1 MIPPPDDTS
10 PLEPESP
17 SIMGRIGE
25 QLANTPANLFNDLMR
40 LQYNLGL
47 HDDDQHEA
55 PQGPVPFQIPEAKTT
70 GEGIVDIGANIV
82 QSLPLFLTGEGAGAG
97 VARLASAGPIAARM
111 LRMGAGFGVGGLTQS
126 PEHAA
131 VETAL
136 GAGFGAAES
145 LPGPLKY
152 LAALGV
158 GLGTFANL
166 KHEGAT
172 DTRAS
177 IMGVTQAALPL
188 LLHARGR
195 TPKVAAEPPIAP
207 LQLGYRPEANRYL
220 EDVQTTTRVP
230 GSGGVIPYGGE
241 LEESTTRGMPVAG
254 TERLD
259 RVNGRLPA
267 DSPFRMQPSEIIEGD
282 FTDIPK
288 LLPAPPER
296 LMTDVELRRGLGVR
310 PPPGSLIREPAI
322 TMDEVRSVVAART
335 PTNGRVIPFTERE
348 KPIAAAIKMPDGKIF
363 TGPSHPHAADI
374 AFKDS
379 TYTRPS
385 NPYELLPEGA
395 ESGFATN
402 KRSFVST
409 DEAWI
414 LAQPEDFVGGFP
426 SDTDSRAFN
435 FSLKGNLSDTIYSK
449 NLEKA
454 TQPPTKVAPKR
465 VLLSSVLHES
475 DEELVKKAAKKL
487 NLEYKGVQDNAG
499 RYPNQLYFNLTTPGR
514 ETTIAMESGLTYKD
528 LKNKVIAK
536 NAQYDAAEA
545 AAAKRPKKVA
555 TLQPAGP
562 QPGSANAEITASP
575 SSSLEPVQLPQGLKI
590 GDQASIKFEGETHVA
605 TILGPGELPDTIK
618 VRTKTYG
625 DLDRPLSDIS
635 QLGVR
640 AETNAPIKS
649 VGGMQELEKLG
660 TEPQQGFKK
669 SSGGKMKLSN
679 FGEHGFITPEARKL
693 LLRYGVAPAI
703 GGAIGYE
710 EDEQHRIGSAISG
723 AVIGGLAGHFGG
735 RVLDALLERS
745 KGKVT
750 KTSTG
755 KTTFSKSTPSETVRN
770 VARAIIG
777 DKAVAEKTASRWNDS
792 TALEKFGRWMNQN
805 FRTNVAFT
813 RMRDKAY
820 GAIDDL
826 SRIVDRNMMNLVRSV
841 SNADY
846 VPITQ
851 FLEGKINFATLQS
864 RVPTQVAD
872 MVSSVSVAFSR
883 MEGIISDSLG
893 GGKLATTIKQNMG
906 KYLTTTYKIFHDP
919 KYRPTDD
926 QILKAAQSLNRDFG
940 ENLETRIDLIHQYL
954 QEIAVNRKLFQGGL
968 GGLKG
973 ESVGRILSRAQS
985 LTPEFKEMLGI
996 YDNPIDRMA
1005 HTAMKLVNSGRSAEL
1020 FNEVARGTKANGLKF
1035 AYSIEE
1041 RQAAIATLQ
1050 HEAQYNFTPEA
1061 RAAAQTKLDELRSYV
1076 YNPVGE
1082 SSGRLSNKF
1091 MDLNA
1096 RDQLANFD
1104 GANRTFKSPIVRQIA
1119 NATNLI
1125 KYGKV
1130 VSPLAPLQ
1138 FIRQVIQLPILGM
1151 VARTFPQDWAKAFNV
1166 LWLDKSAAGVAE
1178 RSRLRNLGILTGD
1191 TIGGMFHRDMQAMM
1205 DGGLEAKLNSRF
1217 KKGLHNWEEIWRTP
1231 DLVIRISAFLKK
1243 EAEYLKDFDP
1253 ETAANKAIDYTN
1265 RYTMNYGAVP
1275 PIVMK
1280 GRQLPFINQYL
1291 SWTYET
1297 LRITKNLVEDAR
1309 KGDVYAIGV
1318 LTTMA
1323 TVPLAIQQ
1331 MSESQ
1336 LSDSDRAEWNKVK
1349 NLGPSYNRYNFRFVQ
1364 GKLPNGDFRYIDYT
1378 PLVIHDQLMRMI
1390 RSMGAGDS
1398 EAFMAANPIAGWEN
1412 TPLLNV
1418 ATILKTGRDQWSGD
1432 NFQSVGDYAH
1442 ALRREVLP
1450 PLLGTELDRVAKALT
1465 PNSEGGLGVHNLRTG
1480 QGNSMSD
1487 ILQTYLTA
1495 MRPYTVRPR
1504 AVEAQVMSQAK
1515 EQIRM
1520 QIGIFRKI
1528 QMSNYSDA
1536 RKQQAKQDFENAVK
1550 EILKG
1555 YHSKVGDNLTFESAA
1570 P

>member
-17 SIMGRIGE
+17 SILGRIGQ
-25 QLANTPANLFNDLMR
+25 QLANTPANLLNDLMR

-47 HDDDQHEA
+47 HDDDQKEA
-55 PQGPVPFQIPEAKTT
+55 PQGPLPFNIPEAKTT
-70 GEGIVDIGANIV
+70 GEGLVDIGANLV

-97 VARLASAGPIAARM
+97 IARLANAGPVAARM
-111 LRMGAGFGVGGLTQS
+111 LRMAGAFGTGGLAES

-145 LPGPLKY
+145 IPGPLKY

-158 GLGTFANL
+158 GAGTYANL

-172 DTRAS
+172 DTRAG
-177 IMGVTQAALPL
+177 IMGTVQAALPL
-188 LLHARGR
+188 ILHARGR
-195 TPKVAAEPPIAP
+195 PKVAAEPAVAP
-207 LQLGYRPEANRYL
+207 LQLEYRNPANRYL
-220 EDVQTTTRVP
+220 EDVPTATRVP
-230 GSGGVIPYGGE
+230 FTGGVIPYGGE
-241 LEESTTRGMPVAG
+241 LVESTERARPVAG

-267 DSPFRMQPSEIIEGD
+267 DSPFRMQPSEIIEGE
-282 FTDIPK
+282 FTDVPK

-296 LMTDVELRRGLGVR
+296 IMTDVELRRGLGVTAPEGSLVR
-310 PPPGSLIREPAI
+310 EPSMTMSEALRGRGVQPPPGSLIREPAI
-322 TMDEVRSVVAART
+322 TMEEARTAVAART
-335 PTNGRVIPFTERE
+335 PTNGRVIAFEQPVE
-348 KPIAAAIKMPDGKIF
+348 PP
-363 TGPSHPHAADI
+363 PS
-374 AFKDS
+374 
-379 TYTRPS
+379 T
-385 NPYELLPEGA
+385 
-395 ESGFATN
+395 
-402 KRSFVST
+402 
-409 DEAWI
+409 
-414 LAQPEDFVGGFP
+414 
-426 SDTDSRAFN
+426 
-435 FSLKGNLSDTIYSK
+435 
-449 NLEKA
+449 
-454 TQPPTKVAPKR
+454 PTAPAKVAPKR

-475 DEELVKKAAKKL
+475 NEELVKTAAKKL
-487 NLEYKGVQDNAG
+487 KLDYIGVQEG
-499 RYPNQLYFNLTTPGR
+499 GGLYPNQLYFNLTTPGR
-514 ETTIAMESGLTYKD
+514 ETTIALESGATFKD
-528 LKNKVIAK
+528 LKNKLLAK
-536 NAQYDAAEA
+536 NAEYDAAEA

-575 SSSLEPVQLPQGLKI
+575 SSSLEPVPLPQGLKV
-590 GDQASIKFEGETHVA
+590 GDQAAIKFEGETHVA
-605 TILGPGELPDTIK
+605 TILGPGELPNTIK
-618 VRTKTYG
+618 VRTKSYG

-649 VGGMQELEKLG
+649 VGGMEELEKLG
-660 TEPQQGFKK
+660 TEPQGGFKK
-669 SSGGKMKLSN
+669 VSGGKMKLSN
-679 FGEHGFITPEARKL
+679 FGEHGFIAPEARKL
-693 LLRYGVAPAI
+693 LLRYGVSPVV
-703 GGAIGYE
+703 GGLVAYE
-710 EDEQHRIGSAISG
+710 EDEQHRIGSAITG
-723 AVIGGLAGHFGG
+723 AVIGGLAGHYGG
-735 RVLDALLERS
+735 RILDSLLVKS
-745 KGKVT
+745 
-750 KTSTG
+750 G
-755 KTTFSKSTPSETVRN
+755 KTKISYSAPETVRN
-770 VARAIIG
+770 VARAIVG
-777 DKAVAEKTASRWNDS
+777 DKEVAAKAASRWNDS
-792 TALEKFGRWMNQN
+792 TALEKFARWMNQN
-805 FRTNVAFT
+805 FRTNIDIT

-820 GAIDDL
+820 GTIDDL
-826 SRIVDRNMMNLVRSV
+826 SRVVDRNMLNLVRSV

-846 VPITQ
+846 IPITQ

-864 RVPTQVAD
+864 KVPAHVAD

-883 MEGIISDSLG
+883 MENIISDSLG
-893 GGKLATTIKQNMG
+893 SGKLATTIKQNMG

-919 KYRPTDD
+919 KYRPTPE
-926 QILKAAQSLNRDFG
+926 QIDRAARSLGRDFG
-940 ENLETRIDLIHQYL
+940 ENIETRIDLIHQYL
-954 QEIAVNRKLFQGGL
+954 QEIAVNRKLFAGGL

-973 ESVGRILSRAQS
+973 ESVGRILSRAQD
-985 LTPEFKEMLGI
+985 LTPEFKEMLGV
-996 YDNPIDRMA
+996 YDNPLDRMA

-1061 RAAAQTKLDELRSYV
+1061 RAAAQAKLDELRSYV

-1091 MDLNA
+1091 VDLNV

-1104 GANRTFKSPIVRQIA
+1104 GASRTFKSPITRALA

-1130 VSPLAPLQ
+1130 VLSPLQ
-1138 FIRQVIQLPILGM
+1138 FTRQVVQLPILGM

-1166 LWLDKSAAGVAE
+1166 LWLDKSAAGAAE
-1178 RSRLRNLGILTGD
+1178 RSRLRKLGILTGD

-1205 DGGLEAKLNSRF
+1205 DGGLEAMLHSRI
-1217 KKGLHNWEEIWRTP
+1217 KKGLHSWEEIWRTP
-1231 DLVIRISAFLKK
+1231 DLVIRVSAFLKK
-1243 EAEYLKDFDP
+1243 EAEYLKDFDA

-1265 RYTMNYGAVP
+1265 RYTMNYGGVP

-1280 GRQLPFINQYL
+1280 GRQLPFINQFL

-1318 LTTMA
+1318 LSTMA
-1323 TVPLAIQQ
+1323 TVPFAIQQ
-1331 MSESQ
+1331 MSESM
-1336 LSDSDRAEWNKVK
+1336 LSDADRAEWNKVK

-1364 GKLPNGDFRYIDYT
+1364 ERLPNGDFRYIDYT
-1378 PLVIHDQLMRMI
+1378 PLVIHDQLMRMV

-1398 EAFMAANPIAGWEN
+1398 EAFMASNPIAGWEN

-1432 NFQSVGDYAH
+1432 EFQSVGDYAH
-1442 ALRREVLP
+1442 ALRREVAP
-1450 PLLGTELDRVAKALT
+1450 TLLGTELDRVVKALT
-1465 PNSEGGLGVHNLRTG
+1465 PNSEGGLGIQNLRTG
-1480 QGNSMSD
+1480 QSNSISD
-1487 ILQTYLTA
+1487 ILQTYLTS

-1520 QIGIFRKI
+1520 QIGILRKHQI
-1528 QMSNYSDA
+1528 SNESDA
-1536 RKQQAKQDFENAVK
+1536 LKQRAQQDFERAVK
-1550 EILKG
+1550 EILRG
-1555 YHSKVGDNLTFESAA
+1555 YQSKVGDNLNFESAE

>member
-25 QLANTPANLFNDLMR
+25 QLVNTPANLLNDLMR

-47 HDDDQHEA
+47 HDDNQHEA
-55 PQGPVPFQIPEAKTT
+55 PQGPVPYKIPEAKTL
-70 GEGIVDIGANIV
+70 GEGAVDIGANIV
-82 QSLPLFLTGEGAGAG
+82 QSIPLFLSGEGAGMG
-97 VARLASAGPIAARM
+97 VARLAEAGPVAARM
-111 LRMGAGFGVGGLTQS
+111 LRMAGAFGVGGLTES

-131 VETAL
+131 VEGTL

-145 LPGPLKY
+145 IPGPLKY

-158 GLGTFANL
+158 GFGTYANL

-172 DTRAS
+172 DTRAG
-177 IMGVTQAALPL
+177 IMGATQAVLPL

-195 TPKVAAEPPIAP
+195 TPAVTTERPVAP
-207 LQLGYRPEANRYL
+207 LQLKYRPEASRYL

-230 GSGGVIPYGGE
+230 GTGGVIPYGGE

-259 RVNGRLPA
+259 RVSGRLA
-267 DSPFRMQPSEIIEGD
+267 EDSPFRMQPSEIIEGD

-296 LMTDVELRRGLGVR
+296 IMTDVELRRGLDVR

-322 TMDEVRSVVAART
+322 TMDEARTAVAART
-335 PTNGRVIPFTERE
+335 PTNGRVIPFEQPT
-348 KPIAAAIKMPDGKIF
+348 PIVEP
-363 TGPSHPHAADI
+363 TI
-374 AFKDS
+374 A
-379 TYTRPS
+379 
-385 NPYELLPEGA
+385 
-395 ESGFATN
+395 
-402 KRSFVST
+402 
-409 DEAWI
+409 
-414 LAQPEDFVGGFP
+414 
-426 SDTDSRAFN
+426 
-435 FSLKGNLSDTIYSK
+435 
-449 NLEKA
+449 
-454 TQPPTKVAPKR
+454 PTKTTSKR

-487 NLEYKGVQDNAG
+487 NLDYKGVQDNAG

-514 ETTIAMESGLTYKD
+514 ETTIAMESGKTYKD

-545 AAAKRPKKVA
+545 AAAKRPKKIA

-562 QPGSANAEITASP
+562 QPGSANAEVTASP
-575 SSSLEPVQLPQGLKI
+575 SSSLEPVQLPQGLKV
-590 GDQASIKFEGETHVA
+590 GDQAAIKFEDEIHVA
-605 TILGPGELPDTIK
+605 TIIGPGELPDTIK

-635 QLGVR
+635 QLGIKV
-640 AETNAPIKS
+640 ENTAPVKS
-649 VGGMQELEKLG
+649 VGGATEVEAAAAETTSGKMKLG
-660 TEPQQGFKK
+660 TG
-669 SSGGKMKLSN
+669 GGKMKLSN
-679 FGEHGFITPEARKL
+679 FGEHGFVSPEARKL

-703 GGAIGYE
+703 GGITAYE
-710 EDEQHRIGSAISG
+710 EDEQHRIGSAITG

-735 RVLDALLERS
+735 RVLDSLLEKR
-745 KGKVT
+745 
-750 KTSTG
+750 G
-755 KTTFSKSTPSETVRN
+755 KTKIRYSTPEVVRN

-777 DKAVAEKTASRWNDS
+777 DKAVAEKAASRWNDS

-805 FRTNVAFT
+805 FRTNVDMT
-813 RMRDKAY
+813 RIRDKAY
-820 GAIDDL
+820 GVIDDV
-826 SRIVDRNMMNLVRSV
+826 SRVIDRNMMNLVRSV

-851 FLEGKINFATLQS
+851 FLEGNINFATLQS
-864 RVPTQVAD
+864 KVPAHIAD
-872 MVSSVSVAFSR
+872 MVSSVSVAFTR
-883 MEGIISDSLG
+883 IEGIISDSLG
-893 GGKLATTIKQNMG
+893 NGKLATTIKQNYG

-926 QILKAAQSLNRDFG
+926 QIIKAARSLSRDYG

-954 QEIAVNRKLFQGGL
+954 QEIAINKKLFQGGL

-973 ESVGRILSRAQS
+973 ESVGRILNRFQN

-996 YDNPIDRMA
+996 YDNPLDRMA
-1005 HTAMKLVNSGRSAEL
+1005 HTAMKLVNTGRSAEL
-1020 FNEVARGTKANGLKF
+1020 FNEVARGTKENGLKF

-1091 MDLNA
+1091 MDLNG

-1104 GANRTFKSPIVRQIA
+1104 GASRTFKSPITRALA

-1130 VSPLAPLQ
+1130 ILSPLQ
-1138 FIRQVIQLPILGM
+1138 FTRQVVQLPILGM

-1166 LWLDKSAAGVAE
+1166 LWLDKSTAGVAE
-1178 RSRLRNLGILTGD
+1178 RSRLRNLGVLTGD

-1205 DGGLEAKLNSRF
+1205 DGGLETMLNSRL

-1231 DLVIRISAFLKK
+1231 DLVIRVSAFLKK
-1243 EAEYLKDFDP
+1243 EAEYLKDFDA

-1309 KGDVYAIGV
+1309 KGDIYAIGV
-1318 LTTMA
+1318 LSTMA
-1323 TVPLAIQQ
+1323 TVPFAIQQ
-1331 MSESQ
+1331 MSESM
-1336 LSDSDRAEWNKVK
+1336 LSDTDRAEWNKVK

-1364 GKLPNGDFRYIDYT
+1364 EKLPNGDFRYIDYT
-1378 PLVIHDQLMRMI
+1378 PLVIHDQLMRMV
-1390 RSMGAGDS
+1390 RGVMAGD
-1398 EAFMAANPIAGWEN
+1398 APAVAASNPIAGWEN

-1432 NFQSVGDYAH
+1432 EFQSVGDYTH
-1442 ALRREVLP
+1442 ALRREIAP
-1450 PLLGTELDRVAKALT
+1450 TLLGTELDRIVKALT
-1465 PNSEGGLGVHNLRTG
+1465 PNSEGGLGVQNLRTG
-1480 QGNSMSD
+1480 QSNSMSD
-1487 ILQTYLTA
+1487 ILQTYLTS
-1495 MRPYTVRPR
+1495 MRPYTIRPR

-1520 QIGIFRKI
+1520 QIGILRKHQI
-1528 QMSNYSDA
+1528 SNESEALKQRA
-1536 RKQQAKQDFENAVK
+1536 RQDFESTVK
-1550 EILKG
+1550 EILRG
-1555 YHSKVGDNLTFESAA
+1555 YHSKVGDNLNFESAE

>member
-1 MIPPPDDTS
+1 MIPPPDDTN

-17 SIMGRIGE
+17 SIMGRIGQ
-25 QLANTPANLFNDLMR
+25 QLVNTPANLLNDLMR

-47 HDDDQHEA
+47 HDEDQREA
-55 PQGPVPFQIPEAKTT
+55 PQGPVPYNIPEAKTT
-70 GEGIVDIGANIV
+70 GEGLVDIGANIV
-82 QSLPLFLTGEGAGAG
+82 QSIPLFLTGEGAGMGA
-97 VARLASAGPIAARM
+97 ARLANAGPIAARM
-111 LRMGAGFGVGGLTQS
+111 LRMAGAFGVGGLAES

-131 VETAL
+131 VEGAL

-158 GLGTFANL
+158 GAGTFANL

-172 DTRAS
+172 DTRAG
-177 IMGVTQAALPL
+177 IMGTVQAALPL

-195 TPKVAAEPPIAP
+195 VPAEVAERPVAP
-207 LQLGYRPEANRYL
+207 LQLEYRPQANRYL
-220 EDVQTTTRVP
+220 EDVQTATRVP
-230 GSGGVIPYGGE
+230 GTGGVIPYGGQ
-241 LEESTTRGMPVAG
+241 LEESTSRGMPVVG

-259 RVNGRLPA
+259 RVNGRLTA

-282 FTDIPK
+282 FTDVPNGISK

-296 LMTDVELRRGLGVR
+296 LMTDVELRRGLGVQ
-310 PPPGSLIREPAI
+310 PPPGSLIRDPAI
-322 TMDEVRSVVAART
+322 TMGEARTAVAART
-335 PTNGRVIPFTERE
+335 PINGKVVPFEQPE
-348 KPIAAAIKMPDGKIF
+348 KITAAAVRNKDNGQIWS
-363 TGPSHPHAADI
+363 GPSHPDI
-374 AFKDS
+374 YYNTKS
-379 TYTRPS
+379 SRGL
-385 NPYELLPEGA
+385 NV
-395 ESGFATN
+395 ESGFIT
-402 KRSFVST
+402 ST
-409 DEAWI
+409 GRYVTRDEAQKI
-414 LAQPEDFVGGFP
+414 SGF
-426 SDTDSRAFN
+426 R
-435 FSLKGNLSDTIYSK
+435 
-449 NLEKA
+449 EA
-454 TQPPTKVAPKR
+454 TQIQTIEEQPIKTHTPPTKSSGR

-475 DEELVKKAAKKL
+475 NEELVKKAAEKL
-487 NLEYKGVQDNAG
+487 KLEYIGVQESAG
-499 RYPNQLYFNLTTPGR
+499 EYPNLLYFNLTTPGR
-514 ETTIAMESGLTYKD
+514 ETTIAIESGQTFKD
-528 LKNKVIAK
+528 LKNKAIAK
-536 NAQYDAAEA
+536 NVEYDTAEA
-545 AAAKRPKKVA
+545 KAAKRPKKVA

-562 QPGSANAEITASP
+562 QPGTANAEITASP
-575 SSSLEPVQLPQGLKI
+575 SSSLEPVQLPQGLKV
-590 GDQASIKFEGETHVA
+590 GDQASIKFEGEIHVA
-605 TILGPGELPDTIK
+605 TILGPGELPNTIK
-618 VRTKTYG
+618 VRTKIYG

-640 AETNAPIKS
+640 TATESPIKS
-649 VGGMQELEKLG
+649 VGGSTELEKLG
-660 TEPQQGFKK
+660 TEPQQGFTKVG
-669 SSGGKMKLSN
+669 GGKMKLSN

-703 GGAIGYE
+703 GGITAYE
-710 EDEQHRIGSAISG
+710 EDEQHRIGSAIAG
-723 AVIGGLAGHFGG
+723 AVIGGLAGHYGG
-735 RVLDALLERS
+735 RILDSLLEKS
-745 KGKVT
+745 
-750 KTSTG
+750 G
-755 KTTFSKSTPSETVRN
+755 KTKISYSAPEVVRN

-777 DKAVAEKTASRWNDS
+777 DKAVAEKAASRWNDS

-805 FRTNVAFT
+805 FRTNQAFT

-826 SRIVDRNMMNLVRSV
+826 SRVIDRNMMNLVRSV

-851 FLEGKINFATLQS
+851 FLEGNINFATLQS
-864 RVPTQVAD
+864 KVPAHIAD
-872 MVSSVSVAFSR
+872 IVSSVSVAFTR
-883 MEGIISDSLG
+883 IEGIISDSLG
-893 GGKLATTIKQNMG
+893 NGKLATTIRQNYG

-926 QILKAAQSLNRDFG
+926 QILKAARSLSRDYG
-940 ENLETRIDLIHQYL
+940 ENIETRIDLIHQYL
-954 QEIAVNRKLFQGGL
+954 QEIAINKKLFQGGL

-973 ESVGRILSRAQS
+973 ESVGRILNRFQN
-985 LTPEFKEMLGI
+985 LTPEFKEMLGV
-996 YDNPIDRMA
+996 YDNPLDRMA
-1005 HTAMKLVNSGRSAEL
+1005 HTAMKLVNTGRSAEL
-1020 FNEVARGTKANGLKF
+1020 FNEVARGTKENGLKF

-1104 GANRTFKSPIVRQIA
+1104 GASRTFKSPITRALA

-1130 VSPLAPLQ
+1130 ILSPLQ
-1138 FIRQVIQLPILGM
+1138 FTRQVVQLPILGM

-1191 TIGGMFHRDMQAMM
+1191 TIGGMFHRDMQSMM
-1205 DGGLEAKLNSRF
+1205 DGGLEAMLNTRL

-1231 DLVIRISAFLKK
+1231 DLVIRVSAFLKK
-1243 EAEYLKDFDP
+1243 EAEYLKDFDA

-1280 GRQLPFINQYL
+1280 GRQLPFINQFL

-1318 LTTMA
+1318 LSTMA
-1323 TVPLAIQQ
+1323 TVPFAIQQ
-1331 MSESQ
+1331 MSESM
-1336 LSDSDRAEWNKVK
+1336 LSDSDRAEWNKIK

-1364 GKLPNGDFRYIDYT
+1364 GKEPNGDFRYIDFT
-1378 PLVIHDQLMRMI
+1378 PLVIHDQLMRMV
-1390 RSMGAGDS
+1390 RGVMAGD
-1398 EAFMAANPIAGWEN
+1398 APAVAASNPIAGWEN

-1432 NFQSVGDYAH
+1432 QFQSVGDYAH
-1442 ALRREVLP
+1442 ALRREIAP
-1450 PLLGTELDRVAKALT
+1450 TLLGTELDRIVKALT
-1465 PNSEGGLGVHNLRTG
+1465 PNSEGGLGVQNLRTG
-1480 QGNSMSD
+1480 QTNTMSD
-1487 ILQTYLTA
+1487 ILQTYLTS

-1520 QIGIFRKI
+1520 QIGILRKHQI
-1528 QMSNYSDA
+1528 SNESDA
-1536 RKQQAKQDFENAVK
+1536 LKQRAQQDFENAVK

-1555 YHSKVGDNLTFESAA
+1555 YHSKVGDNLNFESVE